1 MVPPVVSGPG
11 LTDGAGVAV
20 LRAAGASGV
29 VPLLPRLPYAHE
41 SLRCERDDSDND
53 RGKEGGIFVVATFHP
68 HEFIQGLP
76 YGGFYFYFLPA
87 LPSFFF
93 TLFPSSH
100 SAESLK
106 ESARRQR
113 RMFLSH

>member
-29 VPLLPRLPYAHE
+29 VPLLPRLPYAYE
-41 SLRCERDDSDND
+41 SLRCKRGDSDND

-76 YGGFYFYFLPA
+76 YGGFLFLFYSSPVIVLHAYFC
-87 LPSFFF
+87 
-93 TLFPSSH
+93 
-100 SAESLK
+100 
-106 ESARRQR
+106 RRIQ
-113 RMFLSH
+113 